1 MKATKIILAALFG
14 AIATQAAGSTLLG
27 SRGEFTTFL
36 GRLEWSAG
44 SRCYKPIKP
53 YSRDKFAMDSYK
65 QSILRYADCIKE
77 AADND
82 AKYAVD
88 IVYEGYKK
96 EIANLKSEL
105 QRGY

>member
-1 MKATKIILAALFG
+1 
-14 AIATQAAGSTLLG
+14 
-27 SRGEFTTFL
+27 
-36 GRLEWSAG
+36 
-44 SRCYKPIKP
+44 
-53 YSRDKFAMDSYK
+53 MDSYK